1 MCLRSL
7 LDISP
12 QRATLRRSPFVGSD
26 NLSTRRL
33 PGTRRAAQRWLL
45 TYFDSWHKLR
55 KTTWGETNIWL
66 GQQRFR
72 HRAEAELWLPNAG
85 HFHDPWSSQSDG
97 SHQYTAHTDRFVF
110 KRSVWCNAYR
120 PIFLIWLN
128 AVMSQ
133 YVLCDSDFEKSQLW
147 HNKSNKK
154 VKGVLSADWR
164 LFFVS
169 YLLLPQLVSCLVT
182 RTHCRIWIE
191 YISSVDD
198 WMSVRFIVVPR
209 LQSSIIFRSAS
220 C

>member
-12 QRATLRRSPFVGSD
+12 QRATLRRSHFVGSD

-55 KTTWGETNIWL
+55 KQLEAKRTYDWVSRGFAT
-66 GQQRFR
+66 GQRQSF
-72 HRAEAELWLPNAG
+72 G
-85 HFHDPWSSQSDG
+85 FQIQVIFTIHDAVSQTGLINTQLILTGLFLRGPYDVM
-97 SHQYTAHTDRFVF
+97 HTDPF
-110 KRSVWCNAYR
+110 
-120 PIFLIWLN
+120 FLIWLN

-147 HNKSNKK
+147 HKKSNKK
-154 VKGVLSADWR
+154 VKDVLSADWR

-169 YLLLPQLVSCLVT
+169 YLLLPQLVSCLIT

-191 YISSVDD
+191 YILSVDD